1 MTENHKWDTRFLQLA
16 RTVAQWSK
24 DPSTKVGA
32 AITHG
37 NRIVSLGY
45 NGFAAGVND
54 DPARYQDRDFKMAG
68 IIHAEENCLLYSR
81 GSVQGCTIYTWPMP
95 PCSNCAAKIIQA
107 GIYRVV
113 SIEPTAEQ
121 MDRWRRSFEIAEAMY
136 QDAGTVTQWYVG
148 EDLQEEF
155 EC

>member
-1 MTENHKWDTRFLQLA
+1 MTDNKWDKRFLQLA

-45 NGFAAGVND
+45 NGFAAGVHD
-54 DPARYQDRDFKMAG
+54 DPARYQDRDFKMAAV
-68 IIHAEENCLLYSR
+68 IHAEENCLLYSR
-81 GSVQGCTIYTWPMP
+81 GSVHGCTIYTWPMP

-148 EDLQEEF
+148 EDL
-155 EC
+155 